1 MTKLRK
7 RGLMAQVLSRMSA
20 GDCLISDRHAE
31 SMLMGLLSEAE
42 QVTDPS
48 AAWNE
53 VRTEVAGAWGYDD
66 GPEGPTK
73 PFIYQDGVAVIPVHG
88 ILINRFNYCWGFVTG
103 YDFIRKQMNLAAA
116 DPDVN
121 LIVFDHDSPGGEA
134 AGCDELAREI
144 AAVEKP
150 TMALV
155 NSLSASGGFW
165 LAAPCNRI
173 VCAPSGSVGSI
184 GVYILHMNIAKMLTE
199 WGIETEFVKAGK
211 FKTSGNMY
219 EQMSD
224 EDRAYLQSMVDE
236 RATEFYRAVAEFRG
250 IEESVVKG
258 TEARVMR
265 PTEALSLGLIDAA
278 ESPTTAVAS
287 FVAELGNTDE
297 PTPTDEPQEEV
308 TMAEI
313 SSEDRAAVANETKA
327 RIKGIMTHEEAAGR
341 EGLAEHLAY
350 NTDMS
355 VDEAVAMLKV
365 SPKAEAK
372 KEEAE
377 GDDAGDDASSDT
389 KKGKKKGKDE
399 EMSED
404 DGGDDKATGG
414 KSNFE
419 RAMDDGKHPD
429 VGPDGQ
435 NANSGGDGDAVSAN
449 VSRILGAQ
457 ATATGRKME
466 QARA

>member
-1 MTKLRK
+1 MTKPRK
-7 RGLMAQVLSRMSA
+7 RGLMAQVLSRMAA

-31 SMLMGLLSEAE
+31 SMLVGLLGEAE
-42 QVTDPS
+42 QVSDPD
-48 AAWNE
+48 AAWSE
-53 VRTEVAGAWGYDD
+53 VRSEVAGAWGYED
-66 GPEGPTK
+66 GPEGPIK

-116 DPDVN
+116 DPDVTM
-121 LIVFDHDSPGGEA
+121 IVFDHDSPGGEA

-144 AAVEKP
+144 AALEKP

-173 VCAPSGSVGSI
+173 VCTPSGSVGSI
-184 GVYILHMNIAKMLTE
+184 GVYILHMNIGKMLAE
-199 WGIETEFVKAGK
+199 WGIETDFIKAGK
-211 FKTSGNMY
+211 FKTTGNMY
-219 EQMSD
+219 EAMSE

-236 RATEFYRAVAEFRG
+236 RAAEFYRAVAEFRG

-287 FVAELGNTDE
+287 FVAELGKSDE
-297 PTPTDEPQEEV
+297 PTTTDDSQEEV

-313 SSEDRAAVANETKA
+313 SSEDRAAVANEAKA
-327 RIKGIMTHEEAAGR
+327 RIKGIMTHEEAKGR
-341 EGLAEHLAY
+341 EALAEHLAY
-350 NTDMS
+350 DTEMT
-355 VDEAVAMLKV
+355 VEEAAAILKV

-377 GDDAGDDASSDT
+377 GDDADESAGGDKKKA
-389 KKGKKKGKDE
+389 KKGGKDY
-399 EMSED
+399 ED
-404 DGGDDKATGG
+404 DEDEDEMASAPKP
-414 KSNFE
+414 KSQFE
-419 RAMDDGKHPD
+419 QAMDDGNQPN
-429 VGPDGQ
+429 VGPDGK
-435 NANSGGDGDAVSAN
+435 GGGGEAVTDN

-457 ATATGRKME
+457 AAATGRKFE
-466 QARA
+466 QAKA

>member
-1 MTKLRK
+1 
-7 RGLMAQVLSRMSA
+7 
-20 GDCLISDRHAE
+20 
-31 SMLMGLLSEAE
+31 
-42 QVTDPS
+42 
-48 AAWNE
+48 
-53 VRTEVAGAWGYDD
+53 
-66 GPEGPTK
+66 
-73 PFIYQDGVAVIPVHG
+73 
-88 ILINRFNYCWGFVTG
+88 
-103 YDFIRKQMNLAAA
+103 
-116 DPDVN
+116 
-121 LIVFDHDSPGGEA
+121 
-134 AGCDELAREI
+134 
-144 AAVEKP
+144 
-150 TMALV
+150 
-155 NSLSASGGFW
+155 
-165 LAAPCNRI
+165 
-173 VCAPSGSVGSI
+173 
-184 GVYILHMNIAKMLTE
+184 
-199 WGIETEFVKAGK
+199 
-211 FKTSGNMY
+211 
-219 EQMSD
+219 
-224 EDRAYLQSMVDE
+224 
-236 RATEFYRAVAEFRG
+236 
-250 IEESVVKG
+250 
-258 TEARVMR
+258 
-265 PTEALSLGLIDAA
+265 
-278 ESPTTAVAS
+278 
-287 FVAELGNTDE
+287 
-297 PTPTDEPQEEV
+297 
-308 TMAEI
+308 MAEI

-341 EGLAEHLAY
+341 EGPTEHLAY